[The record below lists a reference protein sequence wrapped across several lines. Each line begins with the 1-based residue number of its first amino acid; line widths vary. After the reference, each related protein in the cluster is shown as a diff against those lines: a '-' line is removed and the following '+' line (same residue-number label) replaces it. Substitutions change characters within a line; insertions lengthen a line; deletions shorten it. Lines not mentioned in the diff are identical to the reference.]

1 MATDWMGMLLRDDLG
16 DLRESMAAPAGWQE
30 KSVFQM
36 EIKRCPACYFCWFLH
51 LDAPHLDSE
60 AATSDDFSDEAAWWS
75 LTPWTRDALAEC
87 ARGCRVQSL
96 RVVVACSCMV
106 HNSARK

>member
-1 MATDWMGMLLRDDLG
+1 MTWEIYENPWPL
-16 DLRESMAAPAGWQE
+16 PQAG
-30 KSVFQM
+30 KKRVFQM

-51 LDAPHLDSE
+51 LDAPHLDNE

-87 ARGCRVQSL
+87 ARSCRVQSL

-106 HNSARK
+106 HNSARKWLAAVQVGGI